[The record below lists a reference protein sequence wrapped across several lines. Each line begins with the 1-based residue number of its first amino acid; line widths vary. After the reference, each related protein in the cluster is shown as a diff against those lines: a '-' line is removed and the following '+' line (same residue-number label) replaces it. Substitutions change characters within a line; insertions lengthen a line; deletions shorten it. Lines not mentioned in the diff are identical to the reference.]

1 MFDSLDETMK
11 HDDQE
16 QTTPKERW
24 MRYVVTAV
32 VSIAVVGGLL
42 LSIRMLE

>member
-16 QTTPKERW
+16 QTTPRERW
-24 MRYVVTAV
+24 MKYVVTAV
-32 VSIAVVGGLL
+32 VSVVVVGGLL
-42 LSIRMLE
+42 LSIRLLE

>member
-11 HDDQE
+11 HDE
-16 QTTPKERW
+16 ETQTTSRERW

-32 VSIAVVGGLL
+32 ISVVVVGGLL
-42 LSIRMLE
+42 MSIRMLE